1 MKTLLRSKLV
11 LGTALVASLTGIV
24 FACSNF
30 LDTPAQGTLDE
41 NALSTREGVEGS
53 LIAAYRSLDCNNST
67 NGNWGCAA
75 SNWAFATIT
84 SEESYK
90 GSTFDDQ
97 YQAQQI
103 ELYAWNNDQ
112 AQDYLQDKWASMY
125 EGINRANA
133 TIRLLQ
139 KVSATPGEIS
149 HADSVGILGEA
160 IFLRAHFHFELWRM
174 WGNVPYYYETDADYR
189 KPNDADAQA
198 GADSVAQK
206 ILADLN
212 TAINLLPATPRFGD
226 KGRASAW
233 TARAYKGRLL
243 TYMHQYAAAVAVFD
257 SVIASGP
264 YALQPSF
271 DQVWT
276 GFNQYSDGPET
287 ILAYQASVNDGEP
300 DGNNANYGERLN
312 LPYAGSPFKC
322 CGFNQPSQ
330 NLANAFRVDPVRGLP
345 TMFIDSTTWN
355 NRDSTYVASQGDTLD
370 PRMDWT
376 IGRDSVPYKDWGLH
390 DTTWV
395 RLISNGGRYSAKK
408 NAQEKASG
416 AVSKVGWQPEQEN
429 AVHIHIFRYAD
440 LLLMD
445 AEAKIETNDL
455 AGALTL
461 VNEVRARA
469 GVKAQGCG
477 GAIPST
483 PVTRADTTLVNKYPL
498 CAGDGRMAVAID
510 DSTITW
516 ATYKVGQYLITDW
529 PTQDR
534 AREAVRIE
542 RRLEL
547 AMEGQRFFDLRRY
560 GDAYAQKRMA
570 DYLLKEKIRRP
581 YKTAQLPYVPGLNTY
596 YPIPTAEIDL
606 SIVGGVQRLTQNPG
620 W

>member
-1 MKTLLRSKLV
+1 MLRSKLV
-11 LGTALVASLTGIV
+11 LGATLVASVAGIV
-24 FACSNF
+24 FACANF

-41 NALSTREGVEGS
+41 NALSTRAGVEGS

-75 SNWAFATIT
+75 SNWAFGSIT
-84 SEESYK
+84 GEDAYK
-90 GSTFDDQ
+90 GSTFADQ

-139 KVSATPGEIS
+139 KVAAIPGEIT

-160 IFLRAHFHFELWRM
+160 IFLRAHYHFELWRM

-189 KPNDADAQA
+189 KANATNAQQ

-212 TAINLLPATPRFGD
+212 TAIGLLGPSPRNGD

-257 SVIASGP
+257 SVIASGV
-264 YALQPSF
+264 YGLQPSY

-276 GFNQYSDGPET
+276 GFKQYSDGPET

-322 CGFNQPSQ
+322 CGFHQPSQ

-345 TMFIDSTTWN
+345 LMFTDSANWN
-355 NRDSTYVASQGDTLD
+355 NRDSTYVGRGADTLD
-370 PRMDWT
+370 PRIDWT
-376 IGRDSVPYKDWGLH
+376 IGRDSVPYKDWGMH

-445 AEAKIETNDL
+445 AEAKVETSDL
-455 AGALTL
+455 VGALAL
-461 VNEVRARA
+461 VNQVRARA
-469 GVKAQGCG
+469 GVTAQGCG
-477 GAIPST
+477 AGST
-483 PVTRADTTLVNKYPL
+483 DAALAAKWPG
-498 CAGDGRMAVAID
+498 CAGDDRLAVPIND
-510 DSTITW
+510 PSIGW
-516 ATYKVGQYLITDW
+516 AKYKVGQYVIGDW
-529 PTQDR
+529 PTQAR
-534 AREAVRIE
+534 ARDAVRIE

-560 GDAYAQKRMA
+560 GDAYAKAAMDA
-570 DYLLKEKIRRP
+570 FLLKEKIRRP
-581 YKTAQLPYVPGLNTY
+581 YKTAQLPYVPGLNTF

-606 SIVGGVQRLTQNPG
+606 SVVGGQQRLTQNPG